1 MGENMPRIFF
11 ICLCALLL
19 TGCAGSDYHLPQASR
34 NDIQAA
40 QKQIAEN
47 KAPLKIYNRSDKEYR
62 QKLANIHNRLAKNA
76 KPLCQHTGYQ
86 ECFFQTI
93 YKPEDTVNAYASE
106 GYKITVYRGLLQ
118 YLKND
123 DEIAAVV
130 AHEMGHHLA
139 NHNEEKA
146 QNAAAGAAISGVL
159 TAVLLGA
166 ANANNLYYTPY
177 QQQQQQETLE
187 NMMTVG
193 AHIGALSY
201 SKEQEREADLLATY
215 LLSRAN
221 YNLKRAQNIMVV
233 LSDFSGETNIS
244 TSAFLNTHPAGIE
257 RYVAWDMAIQEV
269 KSNASKLPYL
279 KETKDRKTASM
290 VKEAEPKEGGKGF
303 KAMDM
308 ELLRKCPCPVWISRP
323 ISKHRNEMKVAV
335 AIDPES
341 MAPEA
346 QDLSLRLLELSR
358 TIADT
363 CNGELSIIS
372 CWEYAFEE
380 FLRHNAWTSM
390 PDHEVRRTVMG
401 AQNQHRSALEGVI
414 QKSGIQG
421 KMQVHHV
428 RGRADAMIPKVI
440 ADTDIDVLVM
450 GTLGRTGIPGF
461 IIGNTA
467 ENVVQKLECS
477 LLALKPGGFVS
488 PVKAY

>member
-1 MGENMPRIFF
+1 MQKFHNVLFVSQGVTDESD
-11 ICLCALLL
+11 ALK
-19 TGCAGSDYHLPQASR
+19 QALSIAR
-34 NDIQAA
+34 N
-40 QKQIAEN
+40 N
-47 KAPLKIYNRSDKEYR
+47 KAELKALIVCPEFSREMTEYKGKYESSLIEQLKASIQSAR
-62 QKLANIHNRLAKNA
+62 EAVKVSETDVPMQIEVESGGTPAVRIIRHVLKNA
-76 KPLCQHTGYQ
+76 H
-86 ECFFQTI
+86 
-93 YKPEDTVNAYASE
+93 
-106 GYKITVYRGLLQ
+106 
-118 YLKND
+118 
-123 DEIAAVV
+123 
-130 AHEMGHHLA
+130 
-139 NHNEEKA
+139 
-146 QNAAAGAAISGVL
+146 
-159 TAVLLGA
+159 
-166 ANANNLYYTPY
+166 
-177 QQQQQQETLE
+177 
-187 NMMTVG
+187 
-193 AHIGALSY
+193 
-201 SKEQEREADLLATY
+201 DLV
-215 LLSRAN
+215 
-221 YNLKRAQNIMVV
+221 I
-233 LSDFSGETNIS
+233 
-244 TSAFLNTHPAGIE
+244 
-257 RYVAWDMAIQEV
+257 
-269 KSNASKLPYL
+269 
-279 KETKDRKTASM
+279 
-290 VKEAEPKEGGKGF
+290 KEAEPKEGGKGF

-363 CNGELSIIS
+363 CNDELSIIS
-372 CWEYAFEE
+372 CWEYEFEE

-390 PDHEVRRTVMG
+390 PDHEVMRTVMG

-440 ADTDIDVLVM
+440 ADRDIDVLVM
-450 GTLGRTGIPGF
+450 GTLGRTGISGF